1 MSYKDL
7 INRSMPGRNGFDDL
21 FNFNLVV
28 IAILTIMD
36 IFINNI
42 FLSLALVLSIA
53 ILIFRV
59 ISKNVKQ
66 RRKENAIYVK
76 IISYPKKK
84 FKLYKNIIKNY
95 NKALY
100 KRCLKCHQVLK
111 LPLKKGTHTV
121 KCPECGNSFTVKCNR
136 NEVVKAEV
144 VK

>member
-28 IAILTIMD
+28 IVILTIMD

-84 FKLYKNIIKNY
+84 FKLYN
-95 NKALY
+95 
-100 KRCLKCHQVLK
+100 
-111 LPLKKGTHTV
+111 
-121 KCPECGNSFTVKCNR
+121 F
-136 NEVVKAEV
+136 
-144 VK
+144 

>member
-28 IAILTIMD
+28 IVILTIMD

-66 RRKENAIYVK
+66 RRKERIGSQK
-76 IISYPKKK
+76 
-84 FKLYKNIIKNY
+84 
-95 NKALY
+95 
-100 KRCLKCHQVLK
+100 
-111 LPLKKGTHTV
+111 
-121 KCPECGNSFTVKCNR
+121 
-136 NEVVKAEV
+136 
-144 VK
+144 

>member
-1 MSYKDL
+1 
-7 INRSMPGRNGFDDL
+7 
-21 FNFNLVV
+21 
-28 IAILTIMD
+28 MD

-42 FLSLALVLSIA
+42 YLSLALVFSIA

-66 RRKENAIYVK
+66 RKKENSIYVK

-84 FKLYKNIIKNY
+84 FKLYKNIIRNY

-100 KRCLKCHQVLK
+100 KRCPKCHQVLK